1 MADGR
6 RQEDWSHTAH
16 LLSLVANC
24 HRDPKKRRTPFQP
37 ADFDPTRKRR
47 KRKREKKETGDIRL
61 LKTVF
66 VDSRK

>member
-16 LLSLVANC
+16 LLSLIANC
-24 HRDPKKRRTPFQP
+24 HRDPKKRRAPFQP
-37 ADFDPTRKRR
+37 AHFDPTRKRR
-47 KRKREKKETGDIRL
+47 RPKRLKKETGDLRL

-66 VDSRK
+66 VDGRK